1 MPAHAPP
8 RRGLYLVTRETT
20 DGAALLRT
28 VEAALRGGARLV
40 QYRDKS
46 ADAARR
52 LGQAQALAAACAG
65 AGVPLVVN
73 DDVDLALACGAAGV
87 HLGERDGA
95 VADARARLGAG
106 ALIGV
111 SCYDSL
117 ERAQALAAQGADY
130 LAFGSFFTSPTKP
143 GARRADPALL
153 REAARFGLPRVA
165 IGGITLANAGEL
177 VAAGADLLAVIS
189 AVADAADP
197 EAAARAFTA
206 LYA

>member
-8 RRGLYLVTRETT
+8 RRGLYLVTRETADT
-20 DGAALLRT
+20 AALLRT

-46 ADAARR
+46 TDTARR
-52 LGQAQALAAACAG
+52 REQAQALAAACAS
-65 AGVPLVVN
+65 AGVPLLIN
-73 DDVDLALACGAAGV
+73 DDVELALASAAAGV
-87 HLGERDGA
+87 HLGEHDGGI
-95 VADARARLGAG
+95 ADARARLGPH

-130 LAFGSFFTSPTKP
+130 LAFGSFFASPTKP
-143 GARRADPALL
+143 GTRRAQPALL

-177 VAAGADLLAVIS
+177 IAAGADLLAVIS

-197 EAAARAFTA
+197 ESAAQAFTA
-206 LYA
+206 LYD

>member
-1 MPAHAPP
+1 MPAHPPP
-8 RRGLYLVTRETT
+8 RRGLYLVTRQTA
-20 DGAALLRT
+20 DSAALLRT
-28 VEAALRGGARLV
+28 VQAALRGGARLV

-52 LGQAQALAAACAG
+52 LEQVHALAAACAD

-73 DDVDLALACGAAGV
+73 DDVELALACGAAGV
-87 HLGERDGA
+87 HLGEHDGA
-95 VADARARLGAG
+95 IADARARLGAG
-106 ALIGV
+106 AIIGV

-130 LAFGSFFTSPTKP
+130 LAFGSFFASPTKP
-143 GARRADPALL
+143 GARRARPALL

-177 VAAGADLLAVIS
+177 VAAGADLLAVVS

-197 EAAARAFTA
+197 ESAARAFTA
-206 LYA
+206 LYD